1 MYVHVDTKHVAD
13 FSHQEYQQ
21 KVNELEGSL
30 GSQESMFEK
39 VTAIITKTN
48 NNIMQ
53 RQMCSMITG
62 RSINTV

>member
-1 MYVHVDTKHVAD
+1 MQFAAVVCDTNDTKHVAD

-39 VTAIITKTN
+39 VTAKK
-48 NNIMQ
+48 MVQ
-53 RQMCSMITG
+53 E
-62 RSINTV
+62 

>member
-1 MYVHVDTKHVAD
+1 MQFAAVVCVYTQFDTKHVAD

-39 VTAIITKTN
+39 VTAKKW
-48 NNIMQ
+48 
-53 RQMCSMITG
+53 C
-62 RSINTV
+62 RSESQLHCG